1 MTGTEDPGWRAAF
14 WALIPFLGRRALE
27 TRRPDGLTVLRSIFV
42 GLISALLLFAV
53 AISYVAEID
62 GDPAMAQLVV
72 IGVGV
77 LSHLALALLG
87 RRKLSTGSIDDLG
100 DSWRTRMFTGVGL
113 AELPGLVAIPAAIIS
128 DSLWVYLLGMAFALA
143 GFWRIAPSSRNLAR
157 DQEAISSTGSPLS
170 LIEALMKAGP
180 YAPPASG

>member
-1 MTGTEDPGWRAAF
+1 
-14 WALIPFLGRRALE
+14 
-27 TRRPDGLTVLRSIFV
+27 
-42 GLISALLLFAV
+42 
-53 AISYVAEID
+53 
-62 GDPAMAQLVV
+62 
-72 IGVGV
+72 
-77 LSHLALALLG
+77 
-87 RRKLSTGSIDDLG
+87 
-100 DSWRTRMFTGVGL
+100 MFTGVGL